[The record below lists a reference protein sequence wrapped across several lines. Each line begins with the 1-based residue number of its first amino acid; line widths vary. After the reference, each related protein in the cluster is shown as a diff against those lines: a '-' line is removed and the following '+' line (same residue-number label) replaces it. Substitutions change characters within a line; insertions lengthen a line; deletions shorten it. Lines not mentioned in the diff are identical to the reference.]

1 LVFIAELKSVYSTV
15 RAGPLNKAVCALFL
29 KG

>member
-1 LVFIAELKSVYSTV
+1 MKSVYSTV
-15 RAGPLNKAVCALFL
+15 RTGPLNKAVCALSL